1 MTKDELHLITYNYKI
16 QEIYNFFL
24 IIKDFPPVAFTI
36 DIKEFTISLK
46 EEFMI
51 LLKKEPLS
59 VNLKEL
65 DNISDSI
72 RKEIPLIIENLD
84 NFIIENQKISDEIE
98 TSEEENIN
106 NDDFED
112 LNLGLD

>member
-1 MTKDELHLITYNYKI
+1 LTQDETHLIAYNDKI
-16 QEIYNFFL
+16 QEIYDFFL
-24 IIKDFPPVAFTI
+24 IIKDLPPSTI
-36 DIKEFTISLK
+36 DIQEFIISLK

-65 DNISDSI
+65 DNIIDSI
-72 RKEIPLIIENLD
+72 KKEIPLIIENLD
-84 NFIIENQKISDEIE
+84 NLTIKHQKKTLDERE
-98 TSEEENIN
+98 TSEEKNIY

-112 LNLGLD
+112 LNLSLD